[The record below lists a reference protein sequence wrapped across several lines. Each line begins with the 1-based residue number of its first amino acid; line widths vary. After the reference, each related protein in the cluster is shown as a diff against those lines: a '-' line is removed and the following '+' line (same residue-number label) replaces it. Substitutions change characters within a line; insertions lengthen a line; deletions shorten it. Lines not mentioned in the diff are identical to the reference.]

1 MARFGIL
8 TGGGDCPGLNA
19 VIRGVV
25 RAGVNRYGHQIIGFR
40 YGWAGVL
47 EANTVELT
55 AAEHLGH
62 PAPRRHDPRH
72 VAHEPLQ
79 ATAPTAP
86 RSCARRSSARAID
99 ALIPIGGE
107 DTLGVAGR
115 LSADGVPVVGV
126 PKTIDNDLAGTDV
139 TFGFHTA
146 VQIATD
152 AIDRLH
158 TTAESHNRVI
168 VVEVMG
174 RHAGWIAAYSGIAG
188 GADVILVPERPFDI
202 DEVCE
207 RIKRRHARRH
217 ARSRSSSSPRA
228 RVPRDGSGIT
238 TAGAKTDAFGHARL
252 GGIAVALEREI
263 EARTGF
269 ETRMTI
275 LGHVQRGG
283 TPTAYDRVLAT
294 RFGVQGGRGGRPRRV
309 GHDGLAA
316 RHGHRP
322 GPAGRRGGR
331 AQAPR
336 RRSLRHRRGVLRVAR
351 PPGRRP
357 DRVATLAGCAA
368 CRRSSSSSPSRSWP
382 PAAAPTRKAAN
393 DYVDAVN
400 KAQNDF
406 AAKFDQ
412 LSGQITS
419 TSTAAQD
426 RQTLDGFKQAIDKV
440 VTDFRAVKA
449 PDKVKALHDQL
460 IAEISAYGTRDRQGQ
475 GGVRRR
481 GPAGDRQGAG
491 RSRQRR
497 DAGPGADQHDDRR
510 HQQEAARV
518 TTLGPCS
525 RA

>member
-25 RAGVNRYGHQIIGFR
+25 RAGVNRHGHHIIGFR
-40 YGWAGVL
+40 YGWAGIL

-55 AAEHLGH
+55 PQNTAGILHRGGTILGTSRTN
-62 PAPRRHDPRH
+62 PYRDGADG
-72 VAHEPLQ
+72 
-79 ATAPTAP
+79 TALV
-86 RSCARRSSARAID
+86 REVLDREGID
-99 ALIPIGGE
+99 GLIPIGGE

-188 GADVILVPERPFDI
+188 GADVILVPERQFDV

-207 RIKRRHARRH
+207 RIKRRHARGTTFSIVVVSEG
-217 ARSRSSSSPRA
+217 AT
-228 RVPRDGSGIT
+228 PRDGSGIT

-252 GGIAVALEREI
+252 GGIAVELEREI

-294 RFGVQGGRGGRPRRV
+294 RFGVKAVEAADRGEFGTMV
-309 GHDGLAA
+309 
-316 RHGHRP
+316 
-322 GPAGRRGGR
+322 
-331 AQAPR
+331 
-336 RRSLRHRRGVLRVAR
+336 SLRGTDIVLA
-351 PPGRRP
+351 P
-357 DRVATLAGCAA
+357 LA
-368 CRRSSSSSPSRSWP
+368 
-382 PAAAPTRKAAN
+382 
-393 DYVDAVN
+393 DAVAEP
-400 KAQNDF
+400 KLLD
-406 AAKFDQ
+406 DD
-412 LSGQITS
+412 LYD
-419 TSTAAQD
+419 TAEVFF
-426 RQTLDGFKQAIDKV
+426 G
-440 VTDFRAVKA
+440 
-449 PDKVKALHDQL
+449 
-460 IAEISAYGTRDRQGQ
+460 
-475 GGVRRR
+475 
-481 GPAGDRQGAG
+481 
-491 RSRQRR
+491 
-497 DAGPGADQHDDRR
+497 
-510 HQQEAARV
+510 
-518 TTLGPCS
+518 
-525 RA
+525 